1 MMFWVLLAIAVLGF
15 GYAAY
20 KDLRTT
26 EFPDWLPYAII
37 LLAIGARGAFAFV
50 LADWWILVSSLFMGA
65 LLLGSGLLLY
75 YTKQW
80 GDGDA
85 WLFGALGF
93 LYPSTAGLPEVSVS
107 IIPFPL
113 IIIFN
118 FFMLSFLYLVVYSVA
133 LGLRNKKELHTF
145 FISLRKDIKGIGL
158 VTAGFAAACAAFGTY
173 LFSVGRV
180 PPFLIYMFFVFP
192 GFLLALLVFIRYGR
206 FVENN
211 LFKRQINVS
220 DMKSGDVPADAKWK
234 VMTPKELAELKK
246 RGGKI
251 WIKEGVRFA
260 PVFIITVL
268 VTLFYGS
275 LFSLFI

>member
-1 MMFWVLLAIAVLGF
+1 MLFWVLLAISVAGF

-37 LLAIGARGAFAFV
+37 ILALGAHGVFAFL
-50 LADWWILVSSLFMGA
+50 LADWWVLLSSLFIGG

-75 YTKQW
+75 HAKQW

-93 LYPSTAGLPEVSVS
+93 LYPGTAGLPEAPVSF
-107 IIPFPL
+107 IPFPL

-118 FFMLSFLYLVVYSVA
+118 FFMLSFLYLVVYSVV
-133 LGLRNKKELHTF
+133 LGLRNKKELHKF
-145 FISLRKDIKGIGL
+145 FTGLRKDLKSIGI
-158 VTAGFAAACAAFGTY
+158 VTVGFAAACAAFGAY
-173 LFSVGRV
+173 LFSIDMV
-180 PPFLIYMFFVFP
+180 PPFLVYMLLTFP
-192 GFLLALLVFIRYGR
+192 VFLLALLVFIRYGR

-211 LFKRQINVS
+211 LFKRQIDVR
-220 DMKSGDVPADAKWK
+220 DMRPGDVPADAKWK
-234 VMTPKELAELKK
+234 VMNGKELEMFKK
-246 RGGKI
+246 RGGKV

-275 LFSLFI
+275 LFSLFV